1 MASDPQS
8 PGMEEKKP
16 KKLIFSKHKL
26 CARHR
31 VGCFACFERL
41 EGRTLTRM
49 EGGREGCEGK
59 DPSLIFRFT
68 PRTWSSPRPKR
79 FRLDLSKFCSV
90 ENVGC

>member
-49 EGGREGCEGK
+49 EGGREG
-59 DPSLIFRFT
+59 
-68 PRTWSSPRPKR
+68 
-79 FRLDLSKFCSV
+79 
-90 ENVGC
+90 